1 LIPFVRRG
9 IAPALAGCVMLLAA
23 VAPFETRAD
32 EASTWPRT
40 VHDDAGDMLV
50 YQPQVESLSDNQL
63 KGRTAFSFTRAGK
76 TEPTFGVFWFTCHVA
91 TDRDS
96 DLVRVLDIAITQ
108 SRFPE
113 STPEEQKHLESLL
126 QQRVG
131 QSPLIFSLEDVR
143 ASLAATEQEHK
154 SAADLKAD
162 PPNVVVLQEPAVLL
176 LYDGEPK
183 FQKIDAF
190 ERVINTPFLVVRPE
204 GGNTI
209 FLSGGGY
216 WYSSTNPKG
225 PWMPG
230 AQPPADI
237 AAMVPPDT
245 SSLASKGVPAPKV
258 IVATEPTE
266 LIVTTGKPD
275 FAPLTGTD
283 LLYCSNTENDLIRS
297 LDDQQYYVLLS
308 GRWFKGPS
316 LSGPWTFVR
325 PDSLPEDFALIP
337 PSSPVGEV
345 RASVPNTDESSDALA
360 DAMIP
365 QTAAIKRD
373 ATITVNYD
381 GEPKFQ
387 PVTGTDLQYA
397 VNTSSTV
404 LLVKG
409 AYYCCDEGVWYVAST
424 PKGPWKVSEKRPDEV
439 DEIPAS
445 SPVYSVKYV
454 YVYQTTPEYVYVG
467 YTPAYFGWYPYY
479 GCMWYGTGW
488 QYPGWW
494 GPYYYPRP
502 CTYGF
507 YPHWGPYTGWTYGMS
522 WSVGFMRAGVAW
534 GGYRP
539 YYRPGGWY
547 GPAGYRARPVP
558 YNPVYVG
565 HKVNTG
571 QYYRNQYARAGTQ
584 VRNPRPTNLYNKGA
598 NRDRVANVPGRT
610 TRPAA
615 TPSRRPNDVY
625 ADRQGNVYRRTPDSW
640 EKRQNRSWQRDPS
653 VPIQRPGTT
662 PGASRPAPRPAPPGG
677 TTRPSTPSAR
687 PAPTPTQKPSGL
699 ERDYQ
704 ARQRSQ
710 SYRGGSAPRGGAPS
724 R

>member
-1 LIPFVRRG
+1 
-9 IAPALAGCVMLLAA
+9 MLLAA

-162 PPNVVVLQEPAVLL
+162 PPNVVVLQEPTVLL

-297 LDDQQYYVLLS
+297 LDDQQYYCSAVGAMVQGPEPVGAVDVRPTGLAA
-308 GRWFKGPS
+308 GR
-316 LSGPWTFVR
+316 LR
-325 PDSLPEDFALIP
+325 PDSAQARR
-337 PSSPVGEV
+337 SARCA
-345 RASVPNTDESSDALA
+345 RAFRTRTSRATRSA

-409 AYYCCDEGVWYVAST
+409 
-424 PKGPWKVSEKRPDEV
+424 
-439 DEIPAS
+439 
-445 SPVYSVKYV
+445 
-454 YVYQTTPEYVYVG
+454 
-467 YTPAYFGWYPYY
+467 
-479 GCMWYGTGW
+479 
-488 QYPGWW
+488 
-494 GPYYYPRP
+494 
-502 CTYGF
+502 
-507 YPHWGPYTGWTYGMS
+507 
-522 WSVGFMRAGVAW
+522 
-534 GGYRP
+534 
-539 YYRPGGWY
+539 
-547 GPAGYRARPVP
+547 
-558 YNPVYVG
+558 
-565 HKVNTG
+565 
-571 QYYRNQYARAGTQ
+571 
-584 VRNPRPTNLYNKGA
+584 
-598 NRDRVANVPGRT
+598 RVLLLR
-610 TRPAA
+610 
-615 TPSRRPNDVY
+615 
-625 ADRQGNVYRRTPDSW
+625 
-640 EKRQNRSWQRDPS
+640 
-653 VPIQRPGTT
+653 
-662 PGASRPAPRPAPPGG
+662 
-677 TTRPSTPSAR
+677 
-687 PAPTPTQKPSGL
+687 
-699 ERDYQ
+699 
-704 ARQRSQ
+704 
-710 SYRGGSAPRGGAPS
+710 
-724 R
+724 